1 MRGRPKANRQPIL
14 AKVAKLYYI
23 DEMNHKEILAN
34 KTFARELTAIGLKP
48 NDPSAISKLLKEA
61 RELGVI
67 AFDVDASFAVVGRKD
82 EAISERLSSSSGY
95 DLDQAIAVVVEEKLT
110 DSRAQDDSLHTALGN
125 HAGDDIRARILAG
138 DHLAVAG
145 GRAVFQAVRLIRRRP
160 IFRKRVQISP
170 LSGRMWTH
178 SWEVDGPHITRPLD
192 ADDAAFSLALAF
204 DRQEG
209 TRFTQISHPLFVSDP
224 AQARKYMEAFCPF
237 LPGGKWRQDQA
248 GKRAIPRCAI
258 VGVGVVHPES
268 RHRLMD
274 SRFKESTKNDPY
286 LNKVANDVES
296 AIALVQNN
304 KLPYFGDV
312 ANRLFPVLPF
322 PDKIKV
328 KDLRKLDSAY
338 DNLLG
343 TLKKLND
350 RMVVADWKHLQSI
363 ETVAAIAGGSLKLE
377 ALWTLLLRTK
387 FSERSERIVSEL
399 TTDVQ
404 SALTLLDALD
414 SFEFADPPLKE
425 WYLKMTKRV
434 FE

>member
-1 MRGRPKANRQPIL
+1 MRGRPKANRHEIL

-23 DEMNHKEILAN
+23 DEMDQKAILAN
-34 KTFARELTAIGLKP
+34 KTFGRELRAIGLKP
-48 NDPSAISKLLKEA
+48 NDTSAISKYLKEA

-67 AFDVDASFAVVGRKD
+67 AFDVDASFGVVGKKD
-82 EAISERLSSSSGY
+82 EATSDRLSSSSGY
-95 DLDQAIAVVVEEKLT
+95 DLDQAIVIRVGEGIAH
-110 DSRAQDDSLHTALGN
+110 SRAQDDSLHTALGN
-125 HAGDDIRARILAG
+125 HAGEDIRARILAG

-160 IFRKRVQISP
+160 TFRKRVQISP

-209 TRFTQISHPLFVSDP
+209 TRFTQISHPLFASDSI
-224 AQARKYMEAFCPF
+224 QAKKYMEAFCPF
-237 LPGGKWRQDQA
+237 LPGGRWRKIED
-248 GKRAIPRCAI
+248 RERTIPRCAI

-274 SRFKESTKNDPY
+274 SRFKESTKDPY
-286 LNKVANDVES
+286 LNKVADHIEN
-296 AIALVQNN
+296 AIALV
-304 KLPYFGDV
+304 KESRLLPYFGDV
-312 ANRLFPVLPF
+312 ANRLFPVLPL
-322 PDKIKV
+322 PDKIKI
-328 KDLRKLDSAY
+328 KDLPELDRGY
-338 DNLLG
+338 DNLLA

-363 ETVAAIAGGSLKLE
+363 ETVAAVAGGALKVE

-387 FSERSERIVSEL
+387 LGDRNERIVSEL

-404 SALTLLDALD
+404 TAMSLVDALD
-414 SFEFADPPLKE
+414 SYEFADSRMKE
-425 WYLKMTKRV
+425 WYLKMIRKV
-434 FE
+434 FD